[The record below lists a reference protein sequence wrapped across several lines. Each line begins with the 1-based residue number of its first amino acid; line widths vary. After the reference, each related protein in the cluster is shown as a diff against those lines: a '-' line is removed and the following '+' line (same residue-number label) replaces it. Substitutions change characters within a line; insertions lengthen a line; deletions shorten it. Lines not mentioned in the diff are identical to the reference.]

1 MKKSLNAVPFLCNFI
16 LVILLLG
23 GPTNHLFAE
32 SSNDS
37 RTATTTTATSVNINT
52 ASAEV
57 LATVLNGVGEKRAQA
72 IVEYREEHGPFVD
85 KKDLL
90 KVKGIGDA
98 VLAKNSS
105 LIVLQ

>member
-1 MKKSLNAVPFLCNFI
+1 MKKPLNAVPFLRSFI

-37 RTATTTTATSVNINT
+37 STTTTTATSVNINT

-72 IVEYREEHGPFVD
+72 IVEYREAHGPFAD